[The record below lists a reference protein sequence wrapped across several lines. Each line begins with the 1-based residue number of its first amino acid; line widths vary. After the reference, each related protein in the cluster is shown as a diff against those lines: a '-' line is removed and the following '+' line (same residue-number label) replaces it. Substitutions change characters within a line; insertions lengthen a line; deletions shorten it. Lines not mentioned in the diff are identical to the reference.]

1 MNEKALDYH
10 KKPLPGKISVVPSKR
25 CETQEDL
32 SLAYT
37 PGVAVPCLEIEKDN
51 LKAYDYTSRGNLVG
65 VVTDG
70 SAVLGLGDI
79 GPLAGK
85 PVMEGKSVLFKMFGG
100 VDAFDIEIDERDP
113 DSFIKIVKSL
123 EPTFGGINLED
134 IASPRCF
141 YIEEELKK
149 IMNIPVFHDDQ
160 HGTAVICAAGVLNAL
175 EISGKKPEKCKV
187 VISGAGAAAIAIA
200 KHLIALG
207 FDNSLIYGY
216 DREGVLYKG
225 RANTKS
231 KYHEF
236 LFRETDARS
245 MEDLLEGCDVFLGL
259 SVKDLITG
267 DMIKKMSADP
277 VIFPMAN
284 PDPEIPYNKIMESRP
299 DAFAGTGR
307 SDFPNQVN
315 NVLGFP
321 AIFRGALDIRATDIT
336 QNMKIAATKA
346 LMNVTKMEVPQYVLD
361 AYGHDKLE
369 FGRDYL
375 IPKPFDKRV
384 AVEVASFVAE
394 AGIKDGVNRIDLDIE
409 NYRKELER
417 RFCNEK

>member
-1 MNEKALDYH
+1 MKEKALNYH
-10 KKPLPGKISVVPSKR
+10 RFPVPGKISVEPSKS
-25 CETQEDL
+25 CDTQKDL

-37 PGVAVPCLEIEKDN
+37 PGVAEPCREIEKN
-51 LKAYDYTSRGNLVG
+51 PLTAYDYTSKGNLVA
-65 VVTDG
+65 VITDG

-85 PVMEGKSVLFKMFGG
+85 PVMEGKALLFKMFGG
-100 VDAFDIEIDERDP
+100 VDAFDIEVNERDP
-113 DSFIKIVKSL
+113 EEFIKIVKSL

-134 IASPRCF
+134 ISSPRCF
-141 YIEEELKK
+141 YIEDELKK

-175 EISGKKPEKCKV
+175 EISGKKPENCKV

-231 KYHEF
+231 KYHEV
-236 LFRETDARS
+236 LFRDTNART
-245 MEDLLEGCDVFLGL
+245 MEELLEGCDVFLGL
-259 SVKDLITG
+259 SVKDLVSG
-267 DMIKKMSADP
+267 DMIKRMSENP
-277 VIFPMAN
+277 VVFPMAN
-284 PDPEIPYNKIMESRP
+284 PDPEIPYPEIMAARP

-336 QNMKIAATKA
+336 DGMKVAATKA
-346 LMNVTKMEVPQYVLD
+346 LMKVAKMEVPKYVLD
-361 AYGHDKLE
+361 AYGYRHLE

-375 IPKPFDKRV
+375 IPKPFDRRV
-384 AVEVASFVAE
+384 LTEVAAFVAE
-394 AGIKDGVNRIDLDIE
+394 AGIKEGVNRVNLDMKA
-409 NYRKELER
+409 YKEKLNE
-417 RFCNEK
+417 RFCNEQ

>member
-1 MNEKALDYH
+1 MREKALSYH
-10 KKPLPGKISVVPSKR
+10 REPVPGKISVISSKS
-25 CETQEDL
+25 CKTQEDL

-37 PGVAVPCLEIEKDN
+37 PGVAEPCREIEKDP
-51 LKAYDYTSRGNLVG
+51 LTAYEYTSRGNLVG

-85 PVMEGKSVLFKMFGG
+85 PVMEGKALLFKMFGD
-100 VDAFDIEIDERDP
+100 VDAYDIEIDERDP
-113 DSFIKIVKSL
+113 DAFIKIVKSL

-141 YIEEELKK
+141 YIEDELKK

-175 EISGKKPEKCKV
+175 EISGKKPENCKV

-200 KHLIALG
+200 KHLIDLG

-231 KYHEF
+231 KYHDV
-236 LFRETDARS
+236 LFRDTTART
-245 MEDLLEGCDVFLGL
+245 MEELLEGCDVFLGL
-259 SVKDLITG
+259 SVKDLVTG
-267 DMIKKMSADP
+267 DMIKKMAENP

-284 PDPEIPYNKIMESRP
+284 PDPEIPYDTIMACRP

-336 QNMKIAATKA
+336 RNMKIAATKA
-346 LMNVTKMEVPQYVLD
+346 LMKVTRMEVPEYVIQ
-361 AYGHDKLE
+361 AYGGEKLE
-369 FGRDYL
+369 FGRNYL
-375 IPKPFDKRV
+375 IPKPFDRRV
-384 AVEVASFVAE
+384 GVEVAAFVAQ
-394 AGIKDGVNRIDLDIE
+394 AGIEDGVNRVDLDIDK
-409 NYRKELER
+409 YRTELEK
-417 RFCNEK
+417 RFLNE